1 MSLPSIFVTADEAA
15 AKRMELNHALP
26 GDDVAEMGG
35 IDTLKMS
42 TLWAIIDRAAW
53 QVESMDAF
61 TEVFARE
68 SEWLHRVPDELTR
81 KVAALPSDERP
92 RVMREWSA
100 TEAVQP
106 DTAITAAASSAKSGF
121 TSFLPNVLICRA
133 RRRQGKLVG
142 RFWKLSVD
150 IEAHFDSP

>member
-100 TEAVQP
+100 TEEMACSPPEADEAFQMIAEIAQRSIETKRP
-106 DTAITAAASSAKSGF
+106 LF
-121 TSFLPNVLICRA
+121 LYTSL
-133 RRRQGKLVG
+133 
-142 RFWKLSVD
+142 
-150 IEAHFDSP
+150 